1 MSNWISVVVILGLIA
16 VGFAVIHLL
25 NGQHRERIA
34 TYSFG
39 RSLWNPQKRAAPPAE
54 EPPAPPP
61 AATPPSA
68 AAPAPA
74 PAPGPER
81 SERPERP
88 ERATHRDAGRHA
100 GRHWP
105 DGLSDLISGRAH
117 RRRKA
122 AR

>member
-34 TYSFG
+34 TYGFG

-54 EPPAPPP
+54 EPLAPPP
-61 AATPPSA
+61 A

-74 PAPGPER
+74 P
-81 SERPERP
+81 ERPEQHERHERHERP
-88 ERATHRDAGRHA
+88 ERATHRDAGRH
-100 GRHWP
+100 WP
-105 DGLSDLISGRAH
+105 NGLSDLISGRAH